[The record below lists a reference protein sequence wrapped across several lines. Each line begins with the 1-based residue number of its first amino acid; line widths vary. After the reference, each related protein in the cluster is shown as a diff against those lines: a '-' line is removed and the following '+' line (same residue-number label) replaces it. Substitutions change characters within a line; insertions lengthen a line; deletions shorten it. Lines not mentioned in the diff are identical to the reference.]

1 MNDNDFLQQYLG
13 ELHTQAPAGSVQPQ
27 AATDQ
32 SNLSEHSSHGHRASL
47 EHSKVQQQSGVP
59 QQSREADGQS
69 TGPSEDSEAAASPQV
84 KESLQQDTG
93 NSDSKTAKHAAKLR
107 SQDLQEKNRKA
118 QRRFRERQKAKVSE
132 LEQKVAEQQRAMTVL
147 LQDKANL
154 ESRVNIFVRVLQ
166 MRDEQIEQIRS
177 GQRILATKDKD
188 EVAESFKDDLTLTV
202 REGQPLVLT
211 PSQVKNM
218 TLDDMVSIWKEYVN
232 ELAQSLVDVDKNSQ
246 DVMAA
251 DKIKRLCNEATILC
265 MRVAISNPVITKSF
279 VACQLED
286 NCIVSGEEPPEM
298 WLGVAR
304 SLLLSPEQRS
314 ELIQLRR
321 LFISKLS
328 SIIDQRKEIYT
339 LLTGSVPSAI
349 GARHTAIRYLQSHE
363 CIEKLKRNMR
373 EEHVLKLDWIST
385 LFKHLL
391 TPVQVARCIVQGWP
405 YTPDTLAICSWVAA
419 EDGDAGALAVLT
431 APNRPAAGSGGNW
444 GGAPQQNGFAGGD
457 LSSRGRR
464 GSGSLPA
471 NASGQSGDAHLASLA
486 QLPMSVPLT
495 GNDSQFDLGPSG
507 SSQHHTGPQAW
518 SLSEPV

>member
-1 MNDNDFLQQYLG
+1 MNDSDFLQQYLG
-13 ELHTQAPAGSVQPQ
+13 ELNTQGANGTAPATSAAQP
-27 AATDQ
+27 
-32 SNLSEHSSHGHRASL
+32 SNHSEPPLLSQKPDL
-47 EHSKVQQQSGVP
+47 EQPKLQQQPVAP
-59 QQSREADGQS
+59 QLNTEVDGQS

-202 REGQPLVLT
+202 RDGQPLVLT

-218 TLDDMVSIWKEYVN
+218 TLNDMVNIWKEYVN
-232 ELAQSLVDVDKNSQ
+232 ELAQSLIDIDKNPQ
-246 DVMAA
+246 DVVAA

-279 VACQLED
+279 VACQLEE
-286 NCIVSGEEPPEM
+286 NCIVTGEEPPEM
-298 WLGVAR
+298 WLNVAR

-391 TPVQVARCIVQGWP
+391 TPIQVARCIVQGWP

-431 APNRPAAGSGGNW
+431 APNRPAPVQGATW
-444 GGAPQQNGFAGGD
+444 GGAPQNGFTSGD
-457 LSSRGRR
+457 NRSRR
-464 GSGSLPA
+464 GTEALPA
-471 NASGQSGDAHLASLA
+471 NASTQHGQDGHINAMSQLAPLA
-486 QLPMSVPLT
+486 
-495 GNDSQFDLGPSG
+495 GANDTSYNMGPSS
-507 SSQHHTGPQAW
+507 SSQHHNGPQPW
-518 SLSEPV
+518 SLNDPV

>member
-13 ELHTQAPAGSVQPQ
+13 ALNTEGQNGSTQTPA
-27 AATDQ
+27 AADQ

-47 EHSKVQQQSGVP
+47 EQAKLQQHPGAP
-59 QQSREADGQS
+59 QPSREADGQS

-218 TLDDMVSIWKEYVN
+218 TLEDMVSIWKEYVN
-232 ELAQSLVDVDKNSQ
+232 ELAQGLVDVDKNPQ
-246 DVMAA
+246 DVVAA
-251 DKIKRLCNEATILC
+251 EKIKRLCNESTILC

-286 NCIVSGEEPPEM
+286 NCIVQNEEPPEM
-298 WLGVAR
+298 WLSVAR

-363 CIEKLKRNMR
+363 CVEKLKRNMR

-431 APNRPAAGSGGNW
+431 APTRSAPTAGANW
-444 GGAPQQNGFAGGD
+444 AGTSQNGFAAGD
-457 LSSRGRR
+457 LGSRGRR
-464 GSGSLPA
+464 GSGPLTA
-471 NASGQSGDAHLASLA
+471 NASGQNGEGHLTSLA
-486 QLPMSVPLT
+486 QLPMSVPS
-495 GNDSQFDLGPSG
+495 NDTTFDLGPSA
-507 SSQHHTGPQAW
+507 STQHHSGSQAW
-518 SLSEPV
+518 SLNEPV